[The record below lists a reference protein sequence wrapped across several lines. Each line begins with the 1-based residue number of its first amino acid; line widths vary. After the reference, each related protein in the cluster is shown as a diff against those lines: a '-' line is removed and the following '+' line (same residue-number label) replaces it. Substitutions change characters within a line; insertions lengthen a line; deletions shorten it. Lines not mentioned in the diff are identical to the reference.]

1 MEIALNQNEKG
12 NATIGWLASVGIHAG
27 IVALLLFSIVF
38 KPQIPPPPEY
48 GMEVNFGFDEQ
59 GFGEEQSMTPP
70 GENPT
75 ESASNQQVMEPE
87 QEQAK
92 QTEEEPAPEE
102 KLITS
107 EDENSV
113 TIQNSEK
120 PKEEAKTVENP
131 KPADVTK
138 PSVTKP
144 SNASLYPSNTG
155 KQGGGSN
162 NGNKEGTVGDMGK
175 PNGNPDVRGIYDGN
189 GGKGSGGS
197 LDMAGWRWDSK
208 PKVNDESNE
217 EGKIVFQIKVDEE
230 GNIISV
236 NVLEK
241 TVSPTLVQKY
251 RKEVEELTFSRSGGG
266 NSGEGATGR
275 ITFIITSK

>member
-1 MEIALNQNEKG
+1 MEITLNQNEESNTAK
-12 NATIGWLASVGIHAG
+12 GWLLSIGIHAG

-48 GMEVNFGFDEQ
+48 GMEVNFGYDEQ

-70 GENPT
+70 GEKPN
-75 ESASNQQVMEPE
+75 EAVSNQQVTDPE
-87 QEQAK
+87 EQQAK

-107 EDENSV
+107 EEDNSV
-113 TIQNSEK
+113 AIQNSEK
-120 PKEEAKTVENP
+120 PKEAAKTVENP

-138 PSVTKP
+138 PSTSKP
-144 SNASLYPSNTG
+144 SNTSLYPTNTG
-155 KQGGGSN
+155 KDGGGSN
-162 NGNKEGTVGDMGK
+162 NGNKPGTVGDMGK

-189 GGKGSGGS
+189 GGKGSGS

-208 PKVNDESNE
+208 PKVNDDSNE

-230 GNIISV
+230 GNIIAV

-241 TVSPTLVQKY
+241 TVSSSLVQKY
-251 RKEVEELTFSRSGGG
+251 RKEVEDLTFSRSGGG
-266 NSGEGATGR
+266 STGEGATGR
-275 ITFIITSK
+275 VTFIITSK

>member
-1 MEIALNQNEKG
+1 MTTTSDFRN
-12 NATIGWLASVGIHAG
+12 NATIGWLASIGIHVG

-48 GMEVNFGFDEQ
+48 GMEVNFGFDDQ

-75 ESASNQQVMEPE
+75 ESASNEQVAEPE
-87 QEQAK
+87 PPQPEQQTQEA
-92 QTEEEPAPEE
+92 PAPEE
-102 KLITS
+102 KLVS
-107 EDENSV
+107 SDEGEDINIK
-113 TIQNSEK
+113 TSEK
-120 PKEEAKTVENP
+120 PKEVVKPVENP
-131 KPADVTK
+131 KPADNSK
-138 PSVTKP
+138 PVVNKP
-144 SNASLYPSNTG
+144 NNASLYPSNTG
-155 KQGGGSN
+155 KDGGGSN
-162 NGNKEGTVGDMGK
+162 NGNKPGTVGDMGK

-189 GGKGSGGS
+189 GGSGNSGS
-197 LDMAGWRWDSK
+197 LDMAGWKWDNK

-241 TVSPTLVQKY
+241 TVSPSLVQKY
-251 RKEVEELTFSRSGGG
+251 RKEVEELSFSRTSGG
-266 NSGEGATGR
+266 NTGEGATGR
-275 ITFIITSK
+275 ITFIITSR